1 MSLGT
6 ALIVNVRTLAS
17 EIGQHASISFPLD
30 PPVGVSIKTIGMIYP
45 SVQNSPANI
54 VFQRFDINGDGV
66 LDEAE
71 KVVGRRIM
79 TEMFLDNHQ
88 HDIHLYGQGLS
99 QKVMCW
105 KGRGY

>member
-1 MSLGT
+1 ML
-6 ALIVNVRTLAS
+6 ALAVLIQIRREDKVRTNRL
-17 EIGQHASISFPLD
+17 IRLKYLNRLKQIL
-30 PPVGVSIKTIGMIYP
+30 
-45 SVQNSPANI
+45 
-54 VFQRFDINGDGV
+54 FQRFDINGDGV

-99 QKVMCW
+99 QKVAGCEEI
-105 KGRGY
+105 KE